1 MVIFWDS
8 WLVISLL
15 KFSINCHRLS
25 SQTLTT
31 PRRYVTITAELYKG
45 AENIR
50 HMEHVVNWITGTN
63 YNSLTMPCP
72 GKLALLFCYVVT
84 CVCWVAAF
92 PFYAT
97 HKLPSSNV
105 PVNCGRNQTVFMVTG
120 LGHRL
125 CGEDYFITKKDNMT
139 QFGKVSLFCSIWK
152 TTFYWNIS
160 PNIRCYIYKRATNC
174 ISYKLHTTSSSL
186 WCHFNSILHFF
197 FHLHAV
203 DYNNSNILKISVR
216 INHTKQ

>member
-1 MVIFWDS
+1 
-8 WLVISLL
+8 
-15 KFSINCHRLS
+15 
-25 SQTLTT
+25 
-31 PRRYVTITAELYKG
+31 
-45 AENIR
+45 
-50 HMEHVVNWITGTN
+50 MEHVVNWITGTS

-105 PVNCGRNQTVFMVTG
+105 PVNCGGNQTVFMVTG

-139 QFGKVSLFCSIWK
+139 QFGKDFKIYMDDWPTLCRMDSDNDNRTNGEELGDPDCDWINKDDRIAVSHPGYAEEVVIDENGNSTYVIVDQEEACQTPDRVTCSRYVIGQGL
-152 TTFYWNIS
+152 IH
-160 PNIRCYIYKRATNC
+160 KR
-174 ISYKLHTTSSSL
+174 
-186 WCHFNSILHFF
+186 
-197 FHLHAV
+197 
-203 DYNNSNILKISVR
+203 
-216 INHTKQ
+216 

>member
-1 MVIFWDS
+1 
-8 WLVISLL
+8 
-15 KFSINCHRLS
+15 
-25 SQTLTT
+25 
-31 PRRYVTITAELYKG
+31 
-45 AENIR
+45 
-50 HMEHVVNWITGTN
+50 MEHVVNWITGTN

-139 QFGKVSLFCSIWK
+139 QFGKVSLFCSPPGF
-152 TTFYWNIS
+152 FYRFEQRHSTEILAQIS
-160 PNIRCYIYKRATNC
+160 VVISINALQIVFHTSYIY
-174 ISYKLHTTSSSL
+174 
-186 WCHFNSILHFF
+186 
-197 FHLHAV
+197 
-203 DYNNSNILKISVR
+203 
-216 INHTKQ
+216 

>member
-1 MVIFWDS
+1 
-8 WLVISLL
+8 
-15 KFSINCHRLS
+15 
-25 SQTLTT
+25 
-31 PRRYVTITAELYKG
+31 
-45 AENIR
+45 
-50 HMEHVVNWITGTN
+50 MEHVVNWITGTN

-139 QFGKVSLFCSIWK
+139 QFGKVSLFCSPPGF
-152 TTFYWNIS
+152 FYRFEKRLSTEILAQIS
-160 PNIRCYIYKRATNC
+160 VVISFYKRATNC
-174 ISYKLHTTSSSL
+174 ISYKLH
-186 WCHFNSILHFF
+186 ILVVHCDVILTLFF
-197 FHLHAV
+197 IFFSPSCRGYAH

>member
-139 QFGKVSLFCSIWK
+139 QFGKVSLFCSPPGFFLPIWT

-174 ISYKLHTTSSSL
+174 ISYKLH
-186 WCHFNSILHFF
+186 ILVVHCDVILTLFFIFF

-203 DYNNSNILKISVR
+203 DTPMIIIIL
-216 INHTKQ
+216 TY